1 MCGILPRFPVRCQG
15 QITTSIRAVP
25 IYSCGGLKFLHPDP
39 ISPTAFSIYLIIL
52 ILIWYAEEEKNGCVM
67 LVKRFIDIPP
77 YLKWDR
83 GAAFH
88 KCMDTIA
95 RLLSGVLNMR
105 PSGGD
110 IRKL

>member
-1 MCGILPRFPVRCQG
+1 
-15 QITTSIRAVP
+15 
-25 IYSCGGLKFLHPDP
+25 
-39 ISPTAFSIYLIIL
+39 
-52 ILIWYAEEEKNGCVM
+52 M

-83 GAAFH
+83 GSLYSMSARI
-88 KCMDTIA
+88 TIA
-95 RLLSGVLNMR
+95 WLWSGVLNML

>member
-1 MCGILPRFPVRCQG
+1 MICG
-15 QITTSIRAVP
+15 
-25 IYSCGGLKFLHPDP
+25 K
-39 ISPTAFSIYLIIL
+39 
-52 ILIWYAEEEKNGCVM
+52 EKNGCVM

-83 GAAFH
+83 GSLYSMSARI
-88 KCMDTIA
+88 TIA
-95 RLLSGVLNMR
+95 WLWSGVLNML